1 MSTNETL
8 APERAARSDSM
19 TAFDAN
25 STRSSDA
32 EKSSSG
38 TAERHQEQ
46 SPRRSYYVH
55 FGSYLPSWQS
65 GAPPPPSQPVES
77 SSSEVRALRDKLRK
91 RKKELMELRE
101 TNDKIVRESESCRR
115 KLCYANEYIDDLKYR
130 QFEEI
135 SSLQDAINKYQIKSK
150 SSAKIIE
157 NLETKC
163 AEQTAQLSKVYSNAV
178 SNWAQDVS
186 RDMPDDVVRS
196 TISSFFQG
204 DFFSWCADMC
214 APEIDWS
221 KGHEKILDCCN
232 LVNQQHYYRSGPA
245 HLLFDHA
252 APDGC
257 SSLVLLQAALTKSL
271 VDTFL
276 RNPYFLLNDGTILR
290 NIDENTFAT
299 KSPKEFISW
308 RVNTVRILENAFPF
322 NAEQVE
328 VHLNQFLSTFGFLI
342 QGLDK
347 TARDDL
353 ANLFTRFSQI
363 ALKLWQTP
371 TLIHILEM
379 ADLANCPFRMD
390 DSCLECEP
398 AVASALGERLNG
410 RPIGVV
416 IRPCVL
422 SRSISDS
429 GELKTPVVW
438 SKALVWVSGKEDPY
452 DMEEDQVTL
461 IQ

>member
-8 APERAARSDSM
+8 APKRAAHSDSM
-19 TAFDAN
+19 TASDAN
-25 STRSSDA
+25 STGSSDA
-32 EKSSSG
+32 EKSSS
-38 TAERHQEQ
+38 ESYREQ
-46 SPRRSYYVH
+46 VH
-55 FGSYLPSWQS
+55 RAKQYIDSLEE
-65 GAPPPPSQPVES
+65 ES
-77 SSSEVRALRDKLRK
+77 SSLRDTIK
-91 RKKELMELRE
+91 
-101 TNDKIVRESESCRR
+101 
-115 KLCYANEYIDDLKYR
+115 
-130 QFEEI
+130 
-135 SSLQDAINKYQIKSK
+135 KYQIKSE

-221 KGHEKILDCCN
+221 KGQEKILDCCN
-232 LVNQQHYYRSGPA
+232 IVNQQHHYRSGPA

-257 SSLVLLQAALTKSL
+257 SSLVLLQAALAKSL
-271 VDTFL
+271 VDAFL
-276 RNPYFLLNDGTILR
+276 RNPYFLLNDGTILQK
-290 NIDENTFAT
+290 IESTFAE
-299 KSPKEFISW
+299 KSLKESISW
-308 RVNTVRILENAFPF
+308 RVSTVRSLEKAFPF

-342 QGLDK
+342 QELDK

-353 ANLFTRFSQI
+353 ANLFTGFSQI

-371 TLIHILEM
+371 TLIHIFEM
-379 ADLANCPFRMD
+379 ADLVDCPFRMD
-390 DSCLECEP
+390 NSCMECEP
-398 AVASALGERLNG
+398 AVASALGERLND

-416 IRPCVL
+416 IRPCIL
-422 SRSISDS
+422 SESISDS
-429 GELKTPVVW
+429 GEEIPPVVW

>member
-19 TAFDAN
+19 TASDAN
-25 STRSSDA
+25 STGSSA

-38 TAERHQEQ
+38 TAEKIHQEQ
-46 SPRRSYYVH
+46 SPRRIFYIH
-55 FGSYLPSWQS
+55 FGSFLRSRQS
-65 GAPPPPSQPVES
+65 RAPPPPSQPVES
-77 SSSEVRALRDKLRK
+77 SSSEVRALQAELRE
-91 RKKELMELRE
+91 RKEELRASRE
-101 TNDKIVRESESCRR
+101 TNDKI
-115 KLCYANEYIDDLKYR
+115 
-130 QFEEI
+130 FEES
-135 SSLQDAINKYQIKSK
+135 SSLRETIKNYQITSE

-157 NLETKC
+157 KLETKC

-232 LVNQQHYYRSGPA
+232 LVNQQHHYRSGPA

-252 APDGC
+252 APDGS
-257 SSLVLLQAALTKSL
+257 SSLVLLQAALAKSL

-276 RNPYFLLNDGTILR
+276 RNPYFLLDDGTIM
-290 NIDENTFAT
+290 NKIESAFAK
-299 KSPKEFISW
+299 KSLKESINW
-308 RVNTVRILENAFPF
+308 RVNTVRSLEKIFPL

-328 VHLNQFLSTFGFLI
+328 VHLNRFLSNFGFLI
-342 QGLDK
+342 QELDK
-347 TARDDL
+347 TAWDDL

-363 ALKLWQTP
+363 ALNLWQTP
-371 TLIHILEM
+371 TLIRILNM
-379 ADLANCPFRMD
+379 ADMANFPFEM
-390 DSCLECEP
+390 SHPYIECEP

-416 IRPCVL
+416 IRPCIL
-422 SRSISDS
+422 SESISDS
-429 GELKTPVVW
+429 GELEVPVVW

-452 DMEEDQVTL
+452 DMEEDQVSL
-461 IQ
+461 VR

>member
-8 APERAARSDSM
+8 APKRAAHSDSM
-19 TAFDAN
+19 TASDAN
-25 STRSSDA
+25 STGSSDA

-46 SPRRSYYVH
+46 SPIRAFYVP
-55 FGSYLPSWQS
+55 FTSFFLPWQS
-65 GAPPPPSQPVES
+65 RAPSPPCQLVES
-77 SSSEVRALRDKLRK
+77 LSSEVRVLRDLLHKSNEELRVS
-91 RKKELMELRE
+91 RE
-101 TNDKIVRESESCRR
+101 TNDKIIHKSESYREQVHR
-115 KLCYANEYIDDLKYR
+115 AKQYIDSLK
-130 QFEEI
+130 EES
-135 SSLQDAINKYQIKSK
+135 SSLQDAINKYQIKCK

-196 TISSFFQG
+196 TISSFFQA

-214 APEIDWS
+214 APETDWS
-221 KGHEKILDCCN
+221 KGHEKILDH
-232 LVNQQHYYRSGPA
+232 LVNQQHHYRSGPA

-257 SSLVLLQAALTKSL
+257 SSLVLLQAALAKSL
-271 VDTFL
+271 VDAFL
-276 RNPYFLLNDGTILR
+276 RNPYFLLNDGTILQK
-290 NIDENTFAT
+290 IESTFAE
-299 KSPKEFISW
+299 KSLKESISW
-308 RVNTVRILENAFPF
+308 RVSTVRSLEKTISLD
-322 NAEQVE
+322 AEHIKVY
-328 VHLNQFLSTFGFLI
+328 LDRFLSTFGFLI
-342 QGLDK
+342 QELDK
-347 TARDDL
+347 TAWDDL

-379 ADLANCPFRMD
+379 ADLANCVFRMD
-390 DSCLECEP
+390 DSCMECEP
-398 AVASALGERLNG
+398 AVASALGERLND

-416 IRPCVL
+416 IRPCVW

-429 GELKTPVVW
+429 GELKAPVVW

-452 DMEEDQVTL
+452 DMEEDPVTL

>member
-8 APERAARSDSM
+8 APKRAAHSDSM
-19 TAFDAN
+19 TASDAN
-25 STRSSDA
+25 STGSSDA

-38 TAERHQEQ
+38 TAEKRHQEQ
-46 SPRRSYYVH
+46 SHRRAFYVP
-55 FGSYLPSWQS
+55 FTSLLPFWQS
-65 GAPPPPSQPVES
+65 RAPSPPCQLVES
-77 SSSEVRALRDKLRK
+77 LSSEVRVLRDILHERKEELRAS
-91 RKKELMELRE
+91 RE
-101 TNDKIVRESESCRR
+101 TNDKIIRKSESYREQFHR
-115 KLCYANEYIDDLKYR
+115 ATQYIDSLK
-130 QFEEI
+130 EES
-135 SSLQDAINKYQIKSK
+135 SSLRDTIKNYQIESK
-150 SSAKIIE
+150 SSAKLIK

-221 KGHEKILDCCN
+221 KGHEKILEYCN

-245 HLLFDHA
+245 HLLFDYA

-257 SSLVLLQAALTKSL
+257 SSLVLLQAALAKSL

-276 RNPYFLLNDGTILR
+276 RNPYFLLNDGTVLQKI
-290 NIDENTFAT
+290 ESTFA
-299 KSPKEFISW
+299 
-308 RVNTVRILENAFPF
+308 ENA
-322 NAEQVE
+322 EHIMVY
-328 VHLNQFLSTFGFLI
+328 LDRFLSTFGFLI
-342 QGLDK
+342 QELDK
-347 TARDDL
+347 TAWDDL

-379 ADLANCPFRMD
+379 TDLANCPFRMD

-416 IRPCVL
+416 IRPCVW

-429 GELKTPVVW
+429 GELKAPVVW

>member
-1 MSTNETL
+1 MSTNQETL

-25 STRSSDA
+25 STGSSDA

-38 TAERHQEQ
+38 TAEKRHQEQ

-65 GAPPPPSQPVES
+65 RTPPPPSQPVES
-77 SSSEVRALRDKLRK
+77 PSSEVRRLRYLLRK
-91 RKKELMELRE
+91 RKDELGASRE
-101 TNDKIVRESESCRR
+101 TNDKIIR
-115 KLCYANEYIDDLKYR
+115 KLESFRERFHSAKKCIDSLK
-130 QFEEI
+130 EES
-135 SSLQDAINKYQIKSK
+135 SSLRDTIKNYQIKSK

-163 AEQTAQLSKVYSNAV
+163 AEQKAQLSKVYSNAV

-221 KGHEKILDCCN
+221 KGQEKILDCCN
-232 LVNQQHYYRSGPA
+232 LVNQQHHYRSGPA

-257 SSLVLLQAALTKSL
+257 SSLVLLQAALAKSL

-276 RNPYFLLNDGTILR
+276 RNPYFLLNDDTILQK
-290 NIDENTFAT
+290 IESTFA
-299 KSPKEFISW
+299 
-308 RVNTVRILENAFPF
+308 ENA
-322 NAEQVE
+322 EHIKVY
-328 VHLNQFLSTFGFLI
+328 LDRFLSTFGFLI
-342 QGLDK
+342 QELDK
-347 TARDDL
+347 TAWDDL

-371 TLIHILEM
+371 TLIYILEM
-379 ADLANCPFRMD
+379 TDLVDCPFRMD
-390 DSCLECEP
+390 NSCMECEP
-398 AVASALGERLNG
+398 AVASALGERLND

-416 IRPCVL
+416 IRPCIL
-422 SRSISDS
+422 SESISDS
-429 GELKTPVVW
+429 GEEIPPVVW

>member
-8 APERAARSDSM
+8 APERAAHSDSM
-19 TAFDAN
+19 TASDAN
-25 STRSSDA
+25 STGSSA
-32 EKSSSG
+32 EKSSPG
-38 TAERHQEQ
+38 TAEKRNQEQ
-46 SPRRSYYVH
+46 SPRRIFYFH
-55 FGSYLPSWQS
+55 FGSFLPIWQS
-65 GAPPPPSQPVES
+65 RAPPPPSQPVES
-77 SSSEVRALRDKLRK
+77 SSSEVRALQAELRE
-91 RKKELMELRE
+91 RKEELMALRE
-101 TNDKIVRESESCRR
+101 TNDKIVRKSESLREKLRR
-115 KLCYANEYIDDLKYR
+115 AVQYIDDLEYR
-130 QFEEI
+130 QFEES
-135 SSLQDAINKYQIKSK
+135 SSLRDTIKNYKIKSE

-163 AEQTAQLSKVYSNAV
+163 AKQTAQLSKVYSNAV

-221 KGHEKILDCCN
+221 KDHDKILDYCN
-232 LVNQQHYYRSGPA
+232 LVNQQHHYRSGPA

-257 SSLVLLQAALTKSL
+257 SSLVLLQAALAKSL

-276 RNPYFLLNDGTILR
+276 RNPYFHLDDGTILQ
-290 NIDENTFAT
+290 NIESTFAK
-299 KSPKEFISW
+299 KSLKESISW
-308 RVNTVRILENAFPF
+308 RVNTVRSLEKTFPF

-328 VHLNQFLSTFGFLI
+328 VHLNRFLSTFGFLI
-342 QGLDK
+342 ETLDK

-371 TLIHILEM
+371 TLIRILDM
-379 ADLANCPFRMD
+379 ADMADFPFDM
-390 DSCLECEP
+390 SYHYIECEP

-416 IRPCVL
+416 IRPCIL
-422 SRSISDS
+422 SKSISDS
-429 GELKTPVVW
+429 GEKIPPVVW
-438 SKALVWVSGKEDPY
+438 SKALVWVSGKGDPY

-461 IQ
+461 IR